1 MLYLLP
7 KKKKKNDKK
16 STHKNKNAI
25 YTSTKVRKQKDK
37 NTGLHVQIMTYIMC
51 IYND

>member
-16 STHKNKNAI
+16 STHKNKKRNL
-25 YTSTKVRKQKDK
+25 YKYKGEKTEGQKHRVTCSNND
-37 NTGLHVQIMTYIMC
+37 
-51 IYND
+51 IYNAYI